1 MIFTRAGKPKY
12 ERHEKRIVSAGPRF
26 RSIPT
31 LARQA
36 TQRRERSGSFAK
48 IFRARVSGVTFVMI
62 LRVPAWGAVGLS
74 ESSPRAREKVARNK
88 DCFPPGPSF
97 EAYLP
102 PQPSDAT
109 P

>member
-1 MIFTRAGKPKY
+1 MSGTK
-12 ERHEKRIVSAGPRF
+12 KRIVSAGPRF
-26 RSIPT
+26 GSIPT

-48 IFRARVSGVTFVMI
+48 VFRAREQAGVTFVMI

-88 DCFPPGPSF
+88 DCFPPGPVSKPT
-97 EAYLP
+97 YP
-102 PQPSDAT
+102 PQPRDAT